1 MKEKGLPLVDELRA
15 FYTKVPAPPGNLID
29 GRRQMLAQAAALK
42 PSTPPP
48 AGVRRFFGRL
58 RTAPTRA
65 FAILA
70 IVIFILATTGGG
82 AVLASGSS
90 LPGDLFYPLKLAV
103 EDFRLSLSAD
113 PATQAELNMTF
124 VVERV
129 EDMKG
134 LADRDEIIP
143 DEVVT
148 RMADQMDTVMTQT
161 TAASSAEGPGLLEQL
176 ELGIIVQQFVLTK
189 IQAGGSQEGN
199 PTALNAALQVNE
211 RARLATD
218 SAKGNANQLEHEYRV
233 ILSQPEEPSQE
244 PPPVDN
250 SAPLLYQNDGAAGDP
265 QEPQGPQ
272 GPDDVPVEPAQ
283 SGNQSSPGAGT
294 SEPDG
299 TDEPDASQPDEPPS
313 GASPASRP

>member
-1 MKEKGLPLVDELRA
+1 MKEKRLPLVDELRA
-15 FYTKVPAPPGNLID
+15 LYSQVPPPPGNLID

-42 PSTPPP
+42 RSATPT
-48 AGVRRFFGRL
+48 GGRRFLGRL

-65 FAILA
+65 LAILA
-70 IVIFILATTGGG
+70 IVIFILAATGGG
-82 AVLASGSS
+82 GVLASGSS

-113 PATQAELNMTF
+113 PATQAERNMTF

-129 EDMKG
+129 EEMKG

-161 TAASSAEGPGLLEQL
+161 TAASSEEGPGLLEQL

-265 QEPQGPQ
+265 QGPQ
-272 GPDDVPVEPAQ
+272 GDVPDEPAQ
-283 SGNQSSPGAGT
+283 NRGGNQSRPGAGT
-294 SEPDG
+294 G
-299 TDEPDASQPDEPPS
+299 EPDASQPDEPPS